1 MLLLWIV
8 VALVFGIAEVA
19 TVALYAG
26 FVAIGAVVAAII
38 AAFLPSQEVLQ
49 VGGFVVA
56 SGLGVVAVRP
66 ALMRRLRRPVPA
78 ETLSGAQTMLGN
90 VATIVKRID
99 GGEHRGHARI
109 FGENWPAVSADGR
122 PIEVGSEV
130 RIVELRGATLVVE
143 PARAPALPG
152 APAGSD
158 HPDPDDP
165 GQ

>member
-8 VALVFGIAEVA
+8 VALVFAIVEVA

-26 FVAIGAVVAAII
+26 FLAMGAVVAAIV
-38 AAFLPSQEVLQ
+38 AAFLPTQEVIQ

-56 SGLGVVAVRP
+56 SGLGVLAVRP

-78 ETLSGAQTMLGN
+78 ETLSGAQSMLGS
-90 VATIVKRID
+90 VATIVKRIE
-99 GGEHRGHARI
+99 GGDHRGHARV
-109 FGENWPAVSADGR
+109 FGENWPALSADGQ
-122 PIEVGSEV
+122 PIEVGAEV

-152 APAGSD
+152 APSGSD
-158 HPDPDDP
+158 HPDSP
-165 GQ
+165 

>member
-8 VALVFGIAEVA
+8 VALVFAIVEVA

-26 FVAIGAVVAAII
+26 FLAVGAVVAAVV
-38 AAFLPSQEVLQ
+38 AAFLPSQELIQ

-66 ALMRRLRRPVPA
+66 VVMRRLRRPVAA

-90 VATIVKRID
+90 LATIVKRVE

-109 FGENWPAVSADGR
+109 FGENWPAMSADGK
-122 PIEVGSEV
+122 PIEVGTEV

-152 APAGSD
+152 AQPGSD
-158 HPDPDDP
+158 QP
-165 GQ
+165 GPE